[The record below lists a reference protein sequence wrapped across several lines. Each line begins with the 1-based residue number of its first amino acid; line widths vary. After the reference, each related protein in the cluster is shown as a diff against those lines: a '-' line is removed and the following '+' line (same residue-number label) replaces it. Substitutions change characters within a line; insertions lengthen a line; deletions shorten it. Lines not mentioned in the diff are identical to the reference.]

1 MSDAAD
7 MAGLLALIRERKSAR
22 GDKSYTRQLFDGGT
36 ERCAKKFG
44 EEAVEAVIASLG
56 DDRIALKN
64 EAADVVYHLLVLL
77 ESREVN
83 FEDVVTE
90 LKVRMRQSGL
100 EEKASRS
107 KEQT

>member
-7 MAGLLALIRERKSAR
+7 LAGLLTLIRERKSAR
-22 GDKSYTRQLFDGGT
+22 ADKSYTRQLFDSGV

-56 DDRIALKN
+56 GDRTALKN

-100 EEKASRS
+100 EEKASRPRG
-107 KEQT
+107 ET